1 MNEPTDRDILL
12 YQDRTALLR
21 AVTFPLAIMAG
32 TTLLLLILGR
42 SKNLLARLTA
52 FISGISLAGW
62 GYLTIP
68 SLLRLLVP
76 QPLVVVNQHGITY
89 NPPSAA
95 FLDFG
100 ASLAWDEI
108 AALYPLEWTIG
119 RPGGTSAY
127 NFLCIVPRDV
137 EAFLRRRTFMN
148 MTVMVI
154 LMNQTHVPFM
164 IPEPT
169 LPISVHALLAHI
181 CVLYADEIRAH
192 GIEIGEQQANTL
204 LP

>member
-1 MNEPTDRDILL
+1 MNQHTIRDIVL
-12 YQDRTALLR
+12 YQDRAALLR
-21 AVTFPLAIMAG
+21 SVSFPFAIMAG

-52 FISGISLAGW
+52 FISGISLAAW
-62 GYLTIP
+62 GYLIVP

-89 NPPSAA
+89 DPPRAA

-100 ASLAWDEI
+100 ASLAWDEVATI
-108 AALYPLEWTIG
+108 YPLEWTIG
-119 RPGGTSAY
+119 RPGGTSTY

-148 MTVMVI
+148 MTVMAI
-154 LMNQTHVPFM
+154 LMNQTHAPFM
-164 IPEPT
+164 IPEPV

-192 GIEIGEQQANTL
+192 DIEIGEQQANTL